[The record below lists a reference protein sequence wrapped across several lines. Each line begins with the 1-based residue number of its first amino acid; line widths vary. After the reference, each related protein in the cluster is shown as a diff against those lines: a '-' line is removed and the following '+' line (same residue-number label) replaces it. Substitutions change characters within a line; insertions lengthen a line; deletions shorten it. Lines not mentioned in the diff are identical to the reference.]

1 LKKNHQGSILR
12 GEDHC
17 IKFSILEDQKLP
29 EAAPGLSPFQI
40 SLEIMGSHEQNQ
52 LLESAIRLIPE
63 FRDSLSS
70 AFPLSFFF
78 CFYQPQK
85 VILVRP
91 LALAQSTQHFEEI
104 FRDLSPRGDKGGP
117 LFAQV
122 TEPGELSINNQF
134 RFYHWAQ
141 KLGAPGRSIPGL
153 SLSDVIA
160 AVRGR
165 TVELQLRRIQMEVLR
180 NRREDIEK
188 RGGLLPKRLGEHYFG
203 LKEMELAKRQER
215 DITQIFS
222 GFESVSLKEAM
233 KFIPLPNYI
242 GKHLLSGENE
252 GAHAVKRSSI
262 ERLESARKW
271 SAKPMQ
277 IAVSHLLST
286 PEEVLSSLIPF
297 YFKKINTKYKK
308 ILKAFSFF

>member
-1 LKKNHQGSILR
+1 
-12 GEDHC
+12 
-17 IKFSILEDQKLP
+17 
-29 EAAPGLSPFQI
+29 
-40 SLEIMGSHEQNQ
+40 
-52 LLESAIRLIPE
+52 
-63 FRDSLSS
+63 
-70 AFPLSFFF
+70 
-78 CFYQPQK
+78 
-85 VILVRP
+85 
-91 LALAQSTQHFEEI
+91 
-104 FRDLSPRGDKGGP
+104 
-117 LFAQV
+117 
-122 TEPGELSINNQF
+122 
-134 RFYHWAQ
+134 
-141 KLGAPGRSIPGL
+141 
-153 SLSDVIA
+153 
-160 AVRGR
+160 
-165 TVELQLRRIQMEVLR
+165 MEVLR

-286 PEEVLSSLIPF
+286 PEEVLSSLIPCF
-297 YFKKINTKYKK
+297 SSYSFFLSTASFPEFPPVHFLLLLPPFSPSNPSKSLLPRVFLSQASFDSSPKGNLGSSERAKRLSEKLGFSD
-308 ILKAFSFF
+308 ILKHHCRSKDPNLVTFTKDLNRISQRLEERLECLMNSPRPQEKCFSLLGLLVHAHVLLVLHWDHSTKKTFEKAYYEKKTGESHLRFLFDPNSARFF